1 MNDPLDE
8 ALKFARN
15 IGRREAPTNISGKSM
30 CLVEWIVHDDLGTRL
45 KASGP
50 PSSALASRFKAKAG
64 VMTPLGHKAGG
75 YSTVLSGA
83 SNI

>member
-8 ALKFARN
+8 AHRFAKN
-15 IGRREAPTNISGKSM
+15 IGRRFAPANISGKFE

-64 VMTPLGHKAGG
+64 VMTPLGRKVGG
-75 YSTVLSGA
+75 
-83 SNI
+83 